1 MVLSLHE
8 RRVIADLERLLT
20 RDDPRLSKT
29 LADFGRTRPEPLHPP
44 APPAP
49 EVEATPVEPPGAER
63 ARRVTAWA
71 SVAALVLLFAA
82 LALSAAG
89 QLLAASVCAL
99 AGVASWAVYRAG
111 RHRSPDPPPPGRG
124 PGPGPGIGPG
134 G

>member
-29 LADFGRTRPEPLHPP
+29 LADFGRTHPEPLHPT

-49 EVEATPVEPPGAER
+49 EAGQEPAGPPGAER
-63 ARRVTAWA
+63 ARRVTVWA
-71 SVAALVLLFAA
+71 SVLALVLLFAA
-82 LALSAAG
+82 FALSAAG

-99 AGVASWAVYRAG
+99 SGVASWGVYRAG
-111 RHRSPDPPPPGRG
+111 RHRGPDRP
-124 PGPGPGIGPG
+124 PGPGG
-134 G
+134 

>member
-49 EVEATPVEPPGAER
+49 EVEPAPVEPPRAER
-63 ARRVTAWA
+63 SGRVTAWA
-71 SVAALVLLFAA
+71 SVLALVLLFAA
-82 LALSAAG
+82 LALSAAA

-99 AGVASWAVYRAG
+99 VGVASWAVYRVG
-111 RHRSPDPPPPGRG
+111 RHRGSGRPPPGS
-124 PGPGPGIGPG
+124 GPGIGPG